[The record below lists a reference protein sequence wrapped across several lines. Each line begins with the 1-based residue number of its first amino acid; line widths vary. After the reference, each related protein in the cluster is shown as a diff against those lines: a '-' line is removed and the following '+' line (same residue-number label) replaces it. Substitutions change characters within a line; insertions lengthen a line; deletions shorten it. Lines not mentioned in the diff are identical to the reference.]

1 MVTQNKAF
9 SVNAILVIVIIVLL
23 IIVLTGGYFLLL
35 AKPETS
41 KTEQAQDITV
51 NVKSKNDLYESPL
64 SEDASYPSP
73 VQQLQQTVA
82 YGLVNQD
89 APDLPLLKGELAQ
102 FSQDNI
108 KDGEVV
114 VDIGQASEIH
124 DLKQRLEALNTVLS
138 TKNSN
143 E

>member
-1 MVTQNKAF
+1 MVTQNTAF
-9 SVNAILVIVIIVLL
+9 SVRVISVICMIGLL
-23 IIVLTGGYFLLL
+23 IVVMTGGYFLFL

-41 KTEQAQDITV
+41 KAEQDQDITV
-51 NVKSKNDLYESPL
+51 NVKSENDFSESPL

-89 APDLPLLKGELAQ
+89 APDLPLLRGELAQ

-108 KDGEVV
+108 QDGEVI
-114 VDIGQASEIH
+114 VDIGQASELH